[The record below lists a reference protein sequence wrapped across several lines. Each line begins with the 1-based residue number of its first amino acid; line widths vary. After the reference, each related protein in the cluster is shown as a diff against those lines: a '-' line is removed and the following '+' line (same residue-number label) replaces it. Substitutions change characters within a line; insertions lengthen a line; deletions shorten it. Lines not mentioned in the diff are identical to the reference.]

1 MRKQRSNA
9 RKSSLEVWTRDGG
22 SNVAVAI
29 KAKPLNF
36 CHVTKPRERELNGE
50 TLKQA
55 RGKDNAPFTHY
66 KAPRKSGLVSGGYV
80 QGSYRKLVNW

>member
-1 MRKQRSNA
+1 MRKQ
-9 RKSSLEVWTRDGG
+9 VWTRDGG
-22 SNVAVAI
+22 SQAAVAI
-29 KAKPLNF
+29 KARTLNF
-36 CHVTKPRERELNGE
+36 SHATKPRERELNGE

-55 RGKDNAPFTHY
+55 RGKDREAFTHY